1 MITPIITI
9 CGRPNVGK
17 STLFNRI
24 VGKRKSIVSEIPGT
38 TRDTLQSNCNWK
50 DKSFILVDS
59 GGIELDSVNQLTK
72 KVQLKSYDSIKESN
86 QILFLVDAHEGI
98 TNIDQEILREIRKFD
113 KNIILVIN
121 KVDNENLSNSND
133 FYSLGL
139 GEGIKISA
147 YHDLGIY
154 ELMESMDYLF
164 SEKKFDDD
172 SIKFSIVGRPNVG
185 KSTIFNSL
193 IGESKSIVDS
203 TPGTTRDSVD
213 SKLSYSDD
221 LFTIVD
227 TAGIRKRGKVG
238 KEIEYFS
245 VIRTISSVS
254 ESNIS
259 LLVIDST
266 EQITLQDQHI
276 AGLIIQSGNGCV
288 VAMNKVD
295 LINKRIDEK
304 KLIEK
309 LKFLPGVPII
319 YTSGLKNNG
328 IDKILENI
336 KTVNSRYELEIDES
350 SVWKNLVNI
359 VSANLPPSKGKRTP
373 YLTSAKQIGSKPPK
387 ILIKFKN
394 VDFIHFSYKRYIE
407 NELRKIFDLKGVP
420 LQLEFREND

>member
-295 LINKRIDEK
+295 LINKKIDEK

-407 NELRKIFDLKGVP
+407 NKLRKIFDLKGVP

>member
-1 MITPIITI
+1 LITPIITI

>member
-38 TRDTLQSNCNWK
+38 TRDAIQSNCNWK

-59 GGIELDSVNQLTK
+59 GGIELDSMNQLTK
-72 KVQLKSYDSIKESN
+72 KVQLKSYDSIRESN
-86 QILFLVDAHEGI
+86 QILFLVDAKAGI
-98 TNIDQEILREIRKFD
+98 TNVDKEILREIRKFD
-113 KNIILVIN
+113 KEILLIIN
-121 KVDNENLSNSND
+121 KVDNDNLSNAND

-139 GEGIKISA
+139 GDGIKISA

-154 ELMESMDYLF
+154 ELMESIGHLF
-164 SEKKFDDD
+164 TEKKADDE
-172 SIKFSIVGRPNVG
+172 SIKFSIIGRPNVG
-185 KSTIFNSL
+185 KSTIFNSML
-193 IGESKSIVDS
+193 GDSISIVDS

-213 SKLSYSDD
+213 SKLNYNED

-227 TAGIRKRGKVG
+227 TAGIRRKGKIG

-295 LINKRIDEK
+295 LLNKKIDES

-309 LKFLPGVPII
+309 LKFFPGVPII

-336 KTVNSRYELEIDES
+336 KTVNLRYKLKIDDDD
-350 SVWKNLVNI
+350 VL
-359 VSANLPPSKGKRTP
+359 R
-373 YLTSAKQIGSKPPK
+373 AK
-387 ILIKFKN
+387 
-394 VDFIHFSYKRYIE
+394 D
-407 NELRKIFDLKGVP
+407 
-420 LQLEFREND
+420 

>member
-295 LINKRIDEK
+295 LINKKIDEK

>member
-350 SVWKNLVNI
+350 NVWKNLVNI